1 MRLSDIKGDRVFDV
15 IADIAGPVYSIA
27 TDEEARAFFK
37 RVGGGDD
44 GPSIEEKLRDAMPS
58 LLRGHRDDLV
68 AIMAAIEGVSA
79 EEYRKNLT
87 MAGLLKGLYEILTDE
102 DLLAF
107 LS

>member
-27 TDEEARAFFK
+27 TDEDARAFFK
-37 RVGGGDD
+37 RVGGEG
-44 GPSIEEKLRDAMPS
+44 GPSLEDKLKQAMPS
-58 LLRGHRDDLV
+58 LLRGHKDDLV
-68 AIMAAIEGVSA
+68 AIMAAVEGVDV

-87 MAGLLKGLYEILTDE
+87 MAGLLKGLYEMLTDE
-102 DLLAF
+102 DLLSF

>member
-37 RVGGGDD
+37 RVGGGD

-68 AIMAAIEGVSA
+68 AIMATIEGVSS